1 MLGRLSF
8 HNDLKSVDF
17 RDRNAQFQGKRK
29 TVVLNTD
36 VLSVNCTEFNIRCF

>member
-17 RDRNAQFQGKRK
+17 RHRNAQFQGKRK